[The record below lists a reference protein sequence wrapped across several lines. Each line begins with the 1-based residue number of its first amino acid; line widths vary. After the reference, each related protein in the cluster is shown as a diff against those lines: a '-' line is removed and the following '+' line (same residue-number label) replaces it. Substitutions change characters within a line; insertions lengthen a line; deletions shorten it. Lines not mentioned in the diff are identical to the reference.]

1 MALESSNGGPTL
13 SAPTPQSARI
23 TSLDTLRGVALLGI
37 LIMNIQAFAM
47 PRAAYGNPTA
57 FGDLSGPNLWVWLL
71 SHILAEQKFI
81 SIFSML
87 FGAGIVLMASRAE
100 DGGRPAALHR
110 RRMGWLILLGLLHA
124 HLLWFGDIL
133 YSYGLC
139 GLLAYLFRRQSPAR
153 LVVTAV
159 GFLAVSSA
167 LLLLL
172 GSSLQDAPPAAL
184 TELERDWKPP
194 APAIAGEIA
203 AYRGG
208 WLDQL
213 PVRSTDAFNLQT
225 QGFLFFTLWKVLGLM
240 LLGMALFKLGV
251 FSAARSTGFYLGL
264 IALGVLVGVPVIAYG
279 VGQNFASGWDVRYSP
294 FFGSQ
299 PNYWASILVALA
311 WVGVVMLACKAHRL
325 APATR
330 ALAAVGR
337 MALSNYILQTLV
349 CTTIF
354 YGHGLGLFG
363 QIDRLGQIGIV
374 VAVWALELALS
385 PLWLRHF
392 PFGPL
397 EWLWRSLTYWS
408 LQPMTTRQ

>member
-1 MALESSNGGPTL
+1 
-13 SAPTPQSARI
+13 
-23 TSLDTLRGVALLGI
+23 
-37 LIMNIQAFAM
+37 M
-47 PRAAYGNPTA
+47 PRAAYSNPTA
-57 FGDLSGPNLWVWLL
+57 YGDLSGANLWIWLL
-71 SHILAEQKFI
+71 SHILAEQKFL

-100 DGGRPAALHR
+100 DGGRPGLLHF
-110 RRMGWLILLGLLHA
+110 RRMGWLVLFGLLHA

-139 GLLAYLFRRQSPAR
+139 GLLAYLFRRQSPVR

-159 GFLAVSSA
+159 GFLAVSSG

-172 GSSLQDAPPAAL
+172 GTSLQNAPPAAL
-184 TELERDWKPP
+184 TELERDWNPP
-194 APAIAGEIA
+194 APAIAAEIA

-213 PVRSTDAFNLQT
+213 PIRSTDAFNLQT

-251 FSAARSTGFYLGL
+251 FNATRSTGFYLGL

-279 VGQNFASGWDVRYSP
+279 VGQNFASGWEVRYSP

-311 WVGVVMLACKAHRL
+311 WVGVVMLACKADRL
-325 APATR
+325 APVTR

-337 MALSNYILQTLV
+337 MAFSNYILQTLL

-363 QIDRLGQIGIV
+363 QVERVGQIGV
-374 VAVWALELALS
+374 VATVWALELALS
-385 PLWLRHF
+385 PLWLRYF
-392 PFGPL
+392 AFGPL
-397 EWLWRSLTYWS
+397 EWLWRSLTYWR